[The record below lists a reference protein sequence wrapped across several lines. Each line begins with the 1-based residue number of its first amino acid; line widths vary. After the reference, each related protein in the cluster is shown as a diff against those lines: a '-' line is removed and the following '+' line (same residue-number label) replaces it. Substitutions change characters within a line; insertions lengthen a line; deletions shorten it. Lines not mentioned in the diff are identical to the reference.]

1 MADNL
6 GNLSITGYRYC
17 YKNQWDDGSYVS
29 LKSAY
34 SGTNN
39 SGVSV
44 CVDKITLP
52 EFTNAKYKQPFTI
65 TYKPSILLGT
75 ADSST
80 SGTLKAYLCSSDPC
94 GSRYASNT
102 ATAPS
107 SYIGSGSV
115 NYSGL
120 TQNHQYFPVDI
131 TVSSTDLTSKGTY
144 YIWIYTTSFTQVH
157 YDAKVTG
164 TISGTLQT
172 YTVSY
177 DANGGSGAPDS
188 QTKTYGTTLT
198 LRSNEPTRTGYTFKG
213 WAKSKTATTADYQ
226 PSGSYTDN
234 AGTTLYAVWEVNK
247 YTLNIDL
254 DGGTWDGKTGSQ
266 TITIAYQGTKSISVP
281 TKTGYTFGGWAW
293 TVYGSMNNS
302 WSNSVLSSS
311 SHNISVYNNND
322 NDVVTHTYVSNASDK
337 DKYSNDYITI
347 KKTSSTAAQPGLGGF
362 SRTRTPEL
370 NTTYYH
376 TFYAKL
382 PTGYYFSR
390 HQNTMPTGTTY
401 EWLTDTKGTGA
412 WKLYSYKMVTGS
424 SGETTK
430 TFGYIA
436 ANADSGSS
444 TATVTWYL
452 GANQITKSPTTAQTF
467 TAGAG
472 DTWMY
477 ALWIPNKYTVTYD
490 SNGGSGSIAA
500 DTVYYGSSYT
510 TKSNSFKRTGYSFSG
525 WNTKSDGKGTS
536 YNAESSISNISAD
549 ITLYAQWTANTGKVT
564 IEGSNY
570 GTVKDANGNSIAS
583 GNSMSYGTVLTIT
596 PTAAT
601 GYTTTAKVSTG
612 SISNNKY
619 TVNSDVTIT
628 FTRTENTYYVY
639 YENGLATSGTLPNT
653 TSRTYTKNATI
664 GTNNMS
670 KTSTT
675 EDSYT
680 VTYNKGTSTSG
691 TVPEKQTSTNT
702 TTYTKNGWT
711 TSSSNTNDPDYANGA
726 TYGANTTNNLTLY
739 PNFSTSV
746 TNSGV
751 TLKTNSMAKSTT
763 TDATYTITYNAN
775 NGSVNPSSDTAYK
788 KTSYAANGWT
798 TTSGSSTRTYANN
811 ANTGALSTNL
821 TLYPCFTPTTTTDSL
836 NLPTPTRSN
845 YTFSGWYTSASGG
858 SQITSPYTPTQT
870 RTLYAHW
877 SINQHTVTFDPN
889 GGTSSDNL
897 SKTVNAGS
905 QIGTL
910 PTVTR
915 DGYTFNGWYTSTT
928 GGSKISTTTTISSDK
943 TYYARWTANKYT
955 VVFDSN
961 GGTGTM
967 SNQSFTYGTSQALR
981 ANTFTRTGYIF
992 SGWSYNGNTYTDKE
1006 SVNNLTT
1013 VNNGTVTM
1021 VAIWKL
1027 AVYNLTIK
1035 SNGGILLSNNTTN
1048 DIVTK
1053 FAYGIRTYVGKRT
1066 ESISYS
1072 LNTGSNNS
1080 INKTYSSGTTLY
1092 YSDSY
1097 VDPNTN
1103 GGKLELL
1110 NPTRLTSISQNNCNN
1125 YLKGKYILFNNEM
1138 YLISST
1144 ASFTGTS
1151 TTSRKLVCT
1160 SAALC
1165 SISENI
1171 SYNWESNNAAEKE
1184 NYIFTGYSASAGS
1197 VYRNTSGA
1205 SFYFDGEGENSWDSW
1220 ESSSE
1225 SYVFDGN
1232 ATEDVTITAQFRKKN
1247 YTVQYE
1253 LNNSKITDQSSF
1265 SEVHDYG
1272 DTFTLPSFTTT
1283 QIYEFLGWNTEA
1295 DGSGTTYDI
1304 GSEVSNLSDVDGA
1317 TFTLYAQWKLK
1328 NLVQVHHGGK
1338 FENAQMFVWTNN
1350 QWTLATTYVW
1360 KSGDWAMST
1369 GK

>member
-17 YKNQWDDGSYVS
+17 YNSQWDGGSYAS

-34 SGTNN
+34 SGTN
-39 SGVSV
+39 SAGVSV

-52 EFTNAKYKQPFTI
+52 SFTNAKYKQPFTI
-65 TYKPSILLGT
+65 TYKPSILLGAT
-75 ADSST
+75 DSST
-80 SGTLKAYLCSSDPC
+80 SGTLKAYLCSSNPC
-94 GSRYASNT
+94 GSAYASNT

-120 TQNHQYFPVDI
+120 TQGHQYFPVNI
-131 TVSSTDLTSKGTY
+131 TVSSTDLTSGGTY
-144 YIWIYTTSFTQVH
+144 YIWIYTSSFTQIH

-164 TISGTLQT
+164 TLAGTLQT
-172 YTVSY
+172 YTISY
-177 DANGGSGAPDS
+177 NANGGTGAPSS

-198 LRSNEPTRTGYTFKG
+198 LSSNKP
-213 WAKSKTATTADYQ
+213 
-226 PSGSYTDN
+226 
-234 AGTTLYAVWEVNK
+234 
-247 YTLNIDL
+247 
-254 DGGTWDGKTGSQ
+254 
-266 TITIAYQGTKSISVP
+266 
-281 TKTGYTFGGWAW
+281 
-293 TVYGSMNNS
+293 
-302 WSNSVLSSS
+302 
-311 SHNISVYNNND
+311 
-322 NDVVTHTYVSNASDK
+322 
-337 DKYSNDYITI
+337 
-347 KKTSSTAAQPGLGGF
+347 
-362 SRTRTPEL
+362 
-370 NTTYYH
+370 
-376 TFYAKL
+376 
-382 PTGYYFSR
+382 
-390 HQNTMPTGTTY
+390 
-401 EWLTDTKGTGA
+401 
-412 WKLYSYKMVTGS
+412 
-424 SGETTK
+424 
-430 TFGYIA
+430 
-436 ANADSGSS
+436 
-444 TATVTWYL
+444 
-452 GANQITKSPTTAQTF
+452 
-467 TAGAG
+467 
-472 DTWMY
+472 
-477 ALWIPNKYTVTYD
+477 
-490 SNGGSGSIAA
+490 
-500 DTVYYGSSYT
+500 
-510 TKSNSFKRTGYSFSG
+510 TKSNSSSTGYKVTFNTQGGSSVSAITSSKTTTYTFSKWNTKSDGSGTSYNAGASYTANAAATLYAQYTSSTSNGAIKLPSAPTKSGYSFSG
-525 WNTKSDGKGTS
+525 WYDAASGGNKIGNAGASYTPTK
-536 YNAESSISNISAD
+536 A
-549 ITLYAQWTANTGKVT
+549 ITLYAHWTANTGKVT
-564 IEGSNY
+564 INGSNY
-570 GTVKDANGNSIAS
+570 GTVKDANNNSIAS
-583 GNSMSYGTVLTIT
+583 GSSVSYGTVLTIT

-601 GYTTTAKVSTG
+601 GYTTTAKVNTG

-639 YENGLATSGTLPNT
+639 YNNGLATSGTLPNT

-711 TSSSNTNDPDYANGA
+711 TSSSNTNDLDYANGA

-746 TNSGV
+746 TNSGI

-845 YTFSGWYTSASGG
+845 YTFNGWYTSASGG
-858 SQITSPYTPTQT
+858 TQITSPYTPTQT

-877 SINQHTVTFDPN
+877 SINQCTVTFDPN
-889 GGTSSDNL
+889 GGTASFT

-905 QIGTL
+905 RIGNL
-910 PTVTR
+910 PTATR
-915 DGYTFNGWYTSTT
+915 DGYTLKGWYTTAT
-928 GGSKISTTTTISSDK
+928 GGQKISTYTTISSDK
-943 TYYARWTANKYT
+943 TYYAQWTANTYT
-955 VVFDSN
+955 VAFDSN
-961 GGTGTM
+961 GGIGTM
-967 SNQSFTYGTSQALR
+967 SNQSFTYGVSQALK
-981 ANTFTRTGYIF
+981 ANTFTRTGYVF
-992 SGWSYNGNTYTDKE
+992 SGWSYNGNIYTDKQ

-1013 VNNGTVTM
+1013 VNNGTITM

-1035 SNGGILLSNNTTN
+1035 PNGGTLLSNNTTN

-1053 FAYGIRTYVGKRT
+1053 FAYDRRTYVGKRT

-1072 LNTGSNNS
+1072 INTGSNNS
-1080 INKTYSSGTTLY
+1080 ISESYSSGAKLY

-1110 NPTRLTSISQNNCNN
+1110 NPTQLTSISSTNCNN
-1125 YLKGKYILFNNEM
+1125 YLKGKYILFNNKM

-1151 TTSRKLVCT
+1151 IYSRILKCS

-1165 SISENI
+1165 TISENI
-1171 SYNWESNNAAEKE
+1171 SYDWKSNNAAEKE
-1184 NYIFTGYSASAGS
+1184 NYVFTGYSTSAGS
-1197 VYRNTSGA
+1197 VSKNTSGA
-1205 SFYFDGEGENSWDSW
+1205 SFYFDGGGENSYDPWG
-1220 ESSSE
+1220 SSSE

-1232 ATEDVTITAQFRKKN
+1232 ATSDVVITAEFRKKR
-1247 YTVQYE
+1247 YYVQYE
-1253 LNNSKITDQSSF
+1253 LNNSKITTQSSF
-1265 SEVHDYG
+1265 QNTYDYG
-1272 DTFTLPSFTTT
+1272 NTFTFPSFNSTP
-1283 QIYEFLGWNTEA
+1283 IYEFLGWNTA
-1295 DGSGTTYDI
+1295 ANGSGTAYLA
-1304 GSEVSNLSDVDGA
+1304 GASASNLTSEDGA
-1317 TFTLYAQWKLK
+1317 VITLYAQWKLK
-1328 NLVQVHHGGK
+1328 NLIKLHTGGAS
-1338 FENAQMFVWTNN
+1338 FENAQVYIWERDETGEAK
-1350 QWTLATTYVW
+1350 WRLATAYIYINDNDRW
-1360 KSGDWAMST
+1360 KMST
-1369 GK
+1369 GN